1 MHNTIA
7 TYLFPVLRLVALL
20 LTLSSTA
27 GAGQLPVYRVLSE
40 GGTPSYLVGT
50 MHSEDPRVLA
60 RLEHLTPLIEKVDAV
75 VIEMVPDAVALL
87 AVAAATL
94 LPVDQNLR
102 GVVGDAGYRVLRDAA
117 EQRGIHEAVLN
128 RLKPWAAAV
137 TLGMPPAKTGRF
149 LDMEIYLAAQQRG
162 RPVVGLETPAEQL
175 ALFDDM
181 PTALALAL
189 LDDTVKNAA
198 EQPKQLEELTEAY
211 LQGDPDL
218 LYRTAR
224 AQYAKMPPALVQW
237 YTKQVIEQRNARMLE
252 RLAPLLATETVL
264 VAVGAMHLGGDAG
277 LVAGLERLGYRLEP
291 WSEMSVR

>member
-1 MHNTIA
+1 
-7 TYLFPVLRLVALL
+7 
-20 LTLSSTA
+20 
-27 GAGQLPVYRVLSE
+27 
-40 GGTPSYLVGT
+40 

-75 VIEMVPDAVALL
+75 VIEMVPDVVALL

-94 LPVDQNLR
+94 LPVDQSLR
-102 GVVGDAGYRVLRDAA
+102 GVVGDAGYLALRDAA
-117 EQRGIHEAVLN
+117 EQRGIPDAVLN

-137 TLGMPPAKTGRF
+137 TLGMPPTKTGRF

-189 LDDTVKNAA
+189 LEDTVKNAA

-224 AQYAKMPPALVQW
+224 AQYAKMPLALVRW
-237 YTKQVIEQRNARMLE
+237 YTGQVIEQRNARMLE

-264 VAVGAMHLGGDAG
+264 VAVGAMHLGGDTG
-277 LVAGLERLGYRLEP
+277 LVAGLEQLGYRLEP

>member
-1 MHNTIA
+1 M
-7 TYLFPVLRLVALL
+7 ALL

-60 RLEHLTPLIEKVDAV
+60 RLAHLTPLIEKVDTV

-102 GVVGDAGYRVLRDAA
+102 GVVGEAGYWALRDAA
-117 EQRGIHEAVLN
+117 EERGIPEAVLN

-175 ALFDDM
+175 AL
-181 PTALALAL
+181 T
-189 LDDTVKNAA
+189 TTTTCRRRCCWRCSTTRSRTQQQ
-198 EQPKQLEELTEAY
+198 QPKQLEELTEAY

-237 YTKQVIEQRNARMLE
+237 WFAGQVIEQRTRECWNVSH
-252 RLAPLLATETVL
+252 PLLAKKAVL
-264 VAVGAMHLGGDAG
+264 VAVGAMHLGGDTG
-277 LVAGLERLGYRLEP
+277 LVAG
-291 WSEMSVR
+291 WSNLATGWSPGPKCQ

>member
-1 MHNTIA
+1 
-7 TYLFPVLRLVALL
+7 
-20 LTLSSTA
+20 
-27 GAGQLPVYRVLSE
+27 
-40 GGTPSYLVGT
+40 
-50 MHSEDPRVLA
+50 DPRVLA
-60 RLEHLTPLIEKVDAV
+60 RLAHLTPLIEKVDTV

-102 GVVGDAGYRVLRDAA
+102 GVVGEAGYWALRDAA
-117 EQRGIHEAVLN
+117 EERGIPEAVLN

-198 EQPKQLEELTEAY
+198 QQPKQLEELTEAY

-237 YTKQVIEQRNARMLE
+237 YTGQVIEQRNARMLE
-252 RLAPLLATETVL
+252 RLAPRLAAEAVL
-264 VAVGAMHLGGDAG
+264 VAVGAMHLGGDTG
-277 LVAGLERLGYRLEP
+277 LVAGLEQLGYRVEP